1 VPPLSG
7 FWAKYF
13 LVRESLLTGY
23 AVEATV
29 ALAVGLLT
37 LYSMTK
43 IWAEAFW
50 KPAPEPLATTPLP
63 AAMLWPG
70 LALAVVMVAMGL
82 WIAPLHAVAMDV
94 AAQLLDPSAYVAVV
108 MEARR

>member
-1 VPPLSG
+1 
-7 FWAKYF
+7 
-13 LVRESLLTGY
+13 
-23 AVEATV
+23 
-29 ALAVGLLT
+29 
-37 LYSMTK
+37 
-43 IWAEAFW
+43 
-50 KPAPEPLATTPLP
+50 
-63 AAMLWPG
+63 MLWPG